1 MSFFF
6 CLKNHRFLDT
16 TIILVIIVMTMSVS
30 YAIVIN
36 IGGIMT
42 ARTNRTT
49 KLDLRLSQD
58 AKQTLSAAA
67 QAAHCSVSQFVLKS
81 ALERAAETLTERQ
94 RFELNADQWKE
105 FMDALD
111 APAQIV
117 PQIQRLFR
125 ERSPFDAQIVE

>member
-1 MSFFF
+1 
-6 CLKNHRFLDT
+6 
-16 TIILVIIVMTMSVS
+16 MTMSGIC
-30 YAIVIN
+30 AILTH
-36 IGGIMT
+36 IGGIMAT
-42 ARTNRTT
+42 QTNRTT

-81 ALERAAETLTERQ
+81 ALERAAETLAERQ
-94 RFELNADQWKE
+94 RFELNAEQWKE

-111 APAQIV
+111 APPKIV

-125 ERSPFDAQIVE
+125 EPSPFDAPMAE

>member
-1 MSFFF
+1 M
-6 CLKNHRFLDT
+6 T
-16 TIILVIIVMTMSVS
+16 T
-30 YAIVIN
+30 
-36 IGGIMT
+36 
-42 ARTNRTT
+42 RTNRTT

-81 ALERAAETLTERQ
+81 ALDRAAETLTERQ

-125 ERSPFDAQIVE
+125 EPGPFDTQIVE

>member
-1 MSFFF
+1 
-6 CLKNHRFLDT
+6 
-16 TIILVIIVMTMSVS
+16 
-30 YAIVIN
+30 
-36 IGGIMT
+36 MT

-81 ALERAAETLTERQ
+81 ALERAAETLIERQ

-125 ERSPFDAQIVE
+125 EPSPFDAPMVE